1 MANKMNF
8 LCFISEKLNFL
19 ACPAFNT
26 GNGHGIN
33 DLCDDCRKKLLFF
46 SSDCCKTCGG
56 ELDGVLGCC
65 SKCMKE
71 GERPFIEA
79 ASVFAYSGF
88 GKEIILK
95 YKSKGAISFSR
106 IFGRMAVKR
115 IIENYPHWDFDII
128 VPVPLHWTRKFTR
141 TYNQSELPAQF
152 MSIALGK
159 PCIGRALK
167 RIKRTKNQK
176 FLSGKERHRNLKD
189 AFKADPKYVKNK
201 KILLIDDVF
210 TTGAT
215 LSCAAEELLNSGA
228 EYVYVLSFARA

>member
-8 LCFISEKLNFL
+8 LRLISEKLNFL
-19 ACPAFNT
+19 ACPACNT

-33 DLCDDCRKKLLFF
+33 DLCDDCREKLMFF
-46 SSDCCKTCGG
+46 SDLCCKSCGG

-65 SKCMKE
+65 SKCLKE

-79 ASVFAYSGF
+79 ASIFAYREF

-95 YKSKGAISFSR
+95 YKSKGVVSFSR

-115 IIENYPHWDFDII
+115 ITENYPHWNFDII

-141 TYNQSELPAQF
+141 TYNQSELPAKF
-152 MSIALGK
+152 ISRELNK
-159 PCIGRALK
+159 PCVPDALK

-176 FLSGKERHRNLKD
+176 FLSGKERHKNLRN
-189 AFKADPKYVKNK
+189 AFKANRKYIENK

-215 LSCAAEELLNSGA
+215 LSCAAEELLNNGA